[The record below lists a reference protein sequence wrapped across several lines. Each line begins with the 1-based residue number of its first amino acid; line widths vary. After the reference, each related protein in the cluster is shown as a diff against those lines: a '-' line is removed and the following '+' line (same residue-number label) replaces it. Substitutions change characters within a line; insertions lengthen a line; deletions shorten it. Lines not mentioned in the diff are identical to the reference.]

1 MLPQDY
7 PWPLGKAPWSREN
20 GGNGIAA
27 TGVRENWENDDFEDI
42 LRGGNEVEIELK
54 NILSV
59 GGAGGLLPS
68 VESLKEPSNKEDAI
82 KMLLLSEK
90 MYRLG
95 IEFFGNK
102 INRVESETLGA
113 VYKALTSTW

>member
-1 MLPQDY
+1 M
-7 PWPLGKAPWSREN
+7 
-20 GGNGIAA
+20 
-27 TGVRENWENDDFEDI
+27 
-42 LRGGNEVEIELK
+42 
-54 NILSV
+54 
-59 GGAGGLLPS
+59 LPS

>member
-20 GGNGIAA
+20 GGNGIAP
-27 TGVRENWENDDFEDI
+27 TGARENWENDDFEDI

-68 VESLKEPSNKEDAI
+68 VESLKEPSNRGCNKDAPSLRED
-82 KMLLLSEK
+82 
-90 MYRLG
+90 
-95 IEFFGNK
+95 
-102 INRVESETLGA
+102 V
-113 VYKALTSTW
+113 